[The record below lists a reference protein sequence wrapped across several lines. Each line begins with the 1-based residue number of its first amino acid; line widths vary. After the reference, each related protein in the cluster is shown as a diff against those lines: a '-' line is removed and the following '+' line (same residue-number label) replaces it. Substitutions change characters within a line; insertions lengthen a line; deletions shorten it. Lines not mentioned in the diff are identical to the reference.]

1 MDERIHGNFGAAK
14 AGSGK
19 AAHRHL
25 GALKKKQQ
33 VKMKLDAFSN
43 KARWEKYDLRLEV
56 LKDSPEVQAKEIAEA
71 LKVLNKESEIMTPEK
86 RVKEW
91 MDFAS
96 KRQERVVNIV
106 ATRQL

>member
-1 MDERIHGNFGAAK
+1 
-14 AGSGK
+14 
-19 AAHRHL
+19 
-25 GALKKKQQ
+25 
-33 VKMKLDAFSN
+33 MKLDAFSN

-56 LKDSPEVQAKEIAEA
+56 LKDSPEVQAKEIAEG

>member
-1 MDERIHGNFGAAK
+1 MKEYMETLALQKQGLVRQHTDTWE
-14 AGSGK
+14 
-19 AAHRHL
+19 HL
-25 GALKKKQQ
+25 NKKQQ

-43 KARWEKYDLRLEV
+43 KARREKYDLRLEV